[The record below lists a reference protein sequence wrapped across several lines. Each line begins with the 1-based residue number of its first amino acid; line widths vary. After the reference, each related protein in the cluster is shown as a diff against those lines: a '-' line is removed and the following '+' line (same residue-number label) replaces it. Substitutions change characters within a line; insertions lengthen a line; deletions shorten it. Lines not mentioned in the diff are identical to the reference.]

1 MKRNK
6 LPMVFIFGIV
16 FMPITALNAAITNC
30 IGTVCPSDDWT
41 SINSQPTNCAS
52 YSDYCYGSE
61 TSSSKK
67 VYSCNIC
74 SSGYKIQS
82 GSVSVSGCSNTIT
95 ANTCVQDCTGC
106 TDCSTTSWT
115 ASSIGYQERTYATCN
130 CNTCTK
136 TTQYRCAAGY
146 YGNPTT
152 GTSGCTLC
160 PSSGIYSNSGLTTLI
175 SATSAA
181 GSTTKTSCYIPS
193 GTTFYDA
200 TGSGEYDGNSYY
212 CE

>member
-146 YGNPTT
+146 YGSSTN
-152 GTSGCTLC
+152 GTSGCTRC
-160 PSSGIYSNSGLTTLI
+160 PSSGGVYG
-175 SATSAA
+175 TSAA
-181 GSTTKTSCYIPS
+181 GSTAITSCYIPS
-193 GTTFYDA
+193 GTSMTDDVGVY
-200 TGSGEYDGNSYY
+200 EYTSKCYY
-212 CE
+212 SE